1 MDRCKYKDIRNS
13 LSKTLNCENTVL
25 AEKSSCK
32 CSLRNNFLKNWKVAN
47 LKLAFV
53 TLWLVVKPGP
63 LK

>member
-13 LSKTLNCENTVL
+13 LSNCENTVL

-32 CSLRNNFLKNWKVAN
+32 CSLRNNVLKNWKVAN

-53 TLWLVVKPGP
+53 TLWLVVKPGH